1 LLSPGA
7 PTGLIWALT
16 GACAGAAIG
25 AAVSVARRTGAPVAV
40 MFPVAIFLSLWVS
53 PHTLIYEW
61 ALLIPAAVVLWE
73 RFPTR
78 RDAWLVLFL
87 PAWLALTVSTTFSLV
102 QMKYTGLPVTFQVS
116 IPVQGIVG
124 WLVMR
129 ELARAR
135 TVDSSS
141 PVAATE

>member
-1 LLSPGA
+1 MLLLPGA
-7 PTGLIWALT
+7 PAGLIWTLT

-25 AAVSVARRTGAPVAV
+25 GAVWVARRTGAPVAV

-73 RFPTR
+73 RFPAR
-78 RDAWLVLFL
+78 RDAWLALFF
-87 PAWLALTVSTTFSLV
+87 PVWLALTVSTSFALV
-102 QMKYTGLPVTFQVS
+102 QIKQMALPVTFQVS
-116 IPVQGIVG
+116 VPVLGAVG

-129 ELARAR
+129 ELAR
-135 TVDSSS
+135 TVDSLNPAPAS
-141 PVAATE
+141 